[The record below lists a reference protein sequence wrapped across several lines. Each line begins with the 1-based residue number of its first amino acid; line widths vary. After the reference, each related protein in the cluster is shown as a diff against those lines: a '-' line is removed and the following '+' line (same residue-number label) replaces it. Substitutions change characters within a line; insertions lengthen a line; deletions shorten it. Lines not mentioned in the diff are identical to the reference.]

1 MTKRQHHGRRIVPPA
16 ESRASFRR
24 ALSPPRSRRVSEI
37 HASRPARC
45 HRTVTGP
52 ALKESLAAAG
62 ALLTASPAMKRI
74 TFITAITALAL
85 WNAGADEKSA
95 DGWIS
100 LFDGKTLNGWKS
112 NEEVPNVFSVKNG
125 ALVVKGGR
133 AHIFYAGEVKG
144 AKFKN
149 FEFKAKVLTK
159 KNANSGI
166 YFHTEFQEKDWPK
179 KGYECQ
185 VNNSFDKDP
194 RRTGS
199 LYAVADFKETPFKDD
214 EWMDYHI
221 KVSGKQITITV
232 NGKVTADYTEKET
245 DARGDANQKKG
256 RWLSEGTFAFQA
268 HDPGC
273 EVHYKDIMV
282 KPLD

>member
-1 MTKRQHHGRRIVPPA
+1 
-16 ESRASFRR
+16 
-24 ALSPPRSRRVSEI
+24 
-37 HASRPARC
+37 
-45 HRTVTGP
+45 
-52 ALKESLAAAG
+52 
-62 ALLTASPAMKRI
+62 MKRI
-74 TFITAITALAL
+74 TFITALTSLAFFTAR
-85 WNAGADEKSA
+85 ADDKAA
-95 DGWIS
+95 DGWVS
-100 LFDGKTLNGWKS
+100 LFDGKTLDGWKS
-112 NEEVPNVFSVKNG
+112 NEEVPGVFTVKDG

-166 YFHTEFQEKDWPK
+166 YFHTEFQQSGWPA

-199 LYAVADFKETPFKDD
+199 LYAVQDFKETPFKDD
-214 EWMDYHI
+214 TWMDYNI
-221 KVSGKQITITV
+221 KVEGKHITITV
-232 NGKVTADYTEKET
+232 NGKVTADYTEKEG
-245 DARGDANQKKG
+245 DARQDDGQKKG
-256 RWLSEGTFAFQA
+256 RWVSEGTFAFQA